1 MQNKKNTSSMQDK
14 REEPAEFPPL
24 NVEFGSDGL
33 VTLIDPTDDGSGN
46 IWQVRAHP
54 RQIQFVAERLGLLSA
69 PHADT
74 MRTGCGQDAEMQ
86 RLLPWLQMIATRA
99 EQLHDN
105 IMGVS
110 QLGHEDVNIEVAQ
123 SAALAD
129 LAEQVAKDVQS
140 AVSRNVTPSHDGACV
155 TGRDSFFLAVGVPPG
170 KSPETHAVDA
180 FRAFVQQNAPLLKL
194 VASWGD
200 GECGELLRILQ
211 EELQAHRAQVL
222 NKMAKEQAEKRN
234 PKSADLFAQT
244 EAAE

>member
-1 MQNKKNTSSMQDK
+1 MQEKKNTSSIQVK
-14 REEPAEFPPL
+14 REEPAEFPWL
-24 NVEFGSDGL
+24 KAEFDADGL

-54 RQIQFVAERLGLLSA
+54 RQIQYVAERMGLLSA
-69 PHADT
+69 STADT
-74 MRTGCGQDAEMQ
+74 MRTACGQHAELQ
-86 RLLPWLQMIATRA
+86 RLIPWLQMIATRA

-110 QLGHEDVNIEVAQ
+110 QLGHEDVNIEIAQ

-129 LAEQVAKDVQS
+129 LAEQLVKDAQS
-140 AVSRNVTPSHDGACV
+140 VVSRHVTQSHDGASV
-155 TGRDSFFLAVGVPPG
+155 TDRDCFRLAVGVPPG

-211 EELQAHRAQVL
+211 EELQSHRVAVAERMVKAQ
-222 NKMAKEQAEKRN
+222 QGT
-234 PKSADLFAQT
+234 PKSADLFEPGAK
-244 EAAE
+244 